1 MLSLHTTLISRK
13 QVTSP
18 IMRLRKLRR
27 KVQRFLF
34 PSEVDHWL
42 TVLRIGLALQIL
54 LYCLSLRRDW
64 IQLFASGAHGLI
76 RRDLAEAI
84 LSAETVFTPR
94 LGWVVALGNH
104 LGLNEYSIL
113 WFAWWCLVCA
123 ALCLFAGV
131 LCRSAAVLAWFL
143 HLCTTDSA
151 SLFSYGVDN
160 FTSIGLFYLM
170 LAPLPDRWSL
180 DAQIR
185 HLPPKDQRLQGF
197 HRRILQMHMC
207 LIYFFGGIAK
217 SVGVGW
223 WNGTSLW
230 RALTRP
236 PLNVISPDFLIDAK
250 NILPVLGILVCLA
263 ETGYPFFIWPTK
275 SRPVWFAF
283 IIGMHVIIGITMG
296 MYLFALIMVVLN
308 TAAFGPGLI
317 GERRLLLKSRLSTQR
332 NHIEEYL
339 PSYRC
344 EAFAT
349 AKSVAQSLVP
359 GQPFATSKLGPKSRC

>member
-1 MLSLHTTLISRK
+1 MLSLHTTLIFRK

-18 IMRLRKLRR
+18 VMQLRKLRCR
-27 KVQRFLF
+27 LQRFLF

-76 RRDLAEAI
+76 RRDLTEAI

-94 LGWVVALGNH
+94 LGWIVAFGNH

-113 WFAWWCLVCA
+113 CFAWWCLVCA

-250 NILPVLGILVCLA
+250 NILPVLGILVCLV

-317 GERRLLLKSRLSTQR
+317 GAKKVTLKEQAL
-332 NHIEEYL
+332 NL
-339 PSYRC
+339 
-344 EAFAT
+344 A
-349 AKSVAQSLVP
+349 
-359 GQPFATSKLGPKSRC
+359 

>member
-1 MLSLHTTLISRK
+1 
-13 QVTSP
+13 
-18 IMRLRKLRR
+18 
-27 KVQRFLF
+27 
-34 PSEVDHWL
+34 
-42 TVLRIGLALQIL
+42 
-54 LYCLSLRRDW
+54 
-64 IQLFASGAHGLI
+64 
-76 RRDLAEAI
+76 
-84 LSAETVFTPR
+84 
-94 LGWVVALGNH
+94 

-113 WFAWWCLVCA
+113 CFAWWCLVCA

-317 GERRLLLKSRLSTQR
+317 GERRLLLKSRLST
-332 NHIEEYL
+332 
-339 PSYRC
+339 
-344 EAFAT
+344 
-349 AKSVAQSLVP
+349 
-359 GQPFATSKLGPKSRC
+359 

>member
-18 IMRLRKLRR
+18 RMQLSKLRC
-27 KVQRFLF
+27 KLHRFLF
-34 PSEVDHWL
+34 PSELDHWL

-76 RRDLAEAI
+76 RRDLTEAI

-94 LGWVVALGNH
+94 LGWIVAVGNQLGF
-104 LGLNEYSIL
+104 NEYSIL
-113 WFAWWCLVCA
+113 WFPWWCLVCA
-123 ALCLFAGV
+123 ALCLLAGI
-131 LCRSAAVLAWFL
+131 LCRSAAVVAWFL

-170 LAPLPDRWSL
+170 VAPLPDQWSF
-180 DAQIR
+180 DARIR
-185 HLPPKDQRLQGF
+185 HLTPKDQRLQGF

-236 PLNVISPDFLIDAK
+236 PLNVISPDSLIDAK
-250 NILPVLGILVCLA
+250 NILLVLGILVCLA

-275 SRPVWFAF
+275 SRPVWFAL

-317 GERRLLLKSRLSTQR
+317 GPKKVTLKEQALD
-332 NHIEEYL
+332 
-339 PSYRC
+339 P
-344 EAFAT
+344 
-349 AKSVAQSLVP
+349 V
-359 GQPFATSKLGPKSRC
+359 